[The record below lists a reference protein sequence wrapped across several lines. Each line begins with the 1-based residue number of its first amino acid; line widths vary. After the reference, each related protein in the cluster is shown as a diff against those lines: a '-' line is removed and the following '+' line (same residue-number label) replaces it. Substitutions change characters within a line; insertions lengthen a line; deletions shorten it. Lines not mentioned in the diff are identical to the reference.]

1 MSQTMNYC
9 VFSIPR
15 AQMKTINNFYLRFY
29 GKKFYRTTLV
39 LANQWVDIFTL
50 NDNKHLL
57 DEAMSN
63 MNIYSVE
70 PRNIRRG

>member
-1 MSQTMNYC
+1 MLNWHPVYFLFTFVCDQNA
-9 VFSIPR
+9 FSLAALDICTGNMR
-15 AQMKTINNFYLRFY
+15 YMHC
-29 GKKFYRTTLV
+29 V
-39 LANQWVDIFTL
+39 LANQWVDIFML